1 MPQTRIPIDTQCTFC
16 FGNGALAVLIAIPA
30 LFLLFAWL
38 GAASRLGLRHG
49 FVVATVA
56 YTAGV
61 VVATEALSLPGWLR
75 LPGVLAF
82 WTAAT
87 LLAFWCWWRGDARA
101 RRNALRTGARGLS
114 DAWAVGRLE
123 LCGIAIVLG
132 MVLLTGILSP
142 PNNWESM
149 AYRMMRVVMWM
160 QQGSVDHYATPYLPQ
175 LYHPPLVSF
184 HILHLQILAGSDR
197 FANVPEWLALA
208 GCGVAASL
216 IAKELKGG
224 LPAQIAAAVLAVTL
238 PMGVMQG
245 SSTQGNLLAA
255 YWLLCFVLLVV
266 WHLRTPALWRLACC
280 GCAAGFAVLAKP
292 TTYVVLP
299 PVAAA
304 LGLYG
309 LAVRPP
315 ARRTIVL
322 RLPALM
328 GAYWRDV
335 RGPAGRAV
343 VVLGTAAL
351 IAVVINLGH
360 YARNWE
366 VFGDAVSPSY
376 VSFDQINK
384 RFDLTILTSNLLRNS
399 LVHWAL
405 PSAEANA
412 AMLNTITTVIGA
424 IPEPEAATAGR
435 TLAAGGL
442 SGRFNEMYAPNMLH
456 YWLLAFAVVG
466 LCAGLLVKRWRPD
479 SPPLAGYL
487 AGGWIAAV
495 VAFSAVLQWQEWNSR
510 YHVMLF
516 MLGAPLAAVF
526 LSHLP
531 AYFRR
536 DVPKD
541 GTMSVGVDRPLRVLC
556 GVFLLAT
563 TPWLLLKESSP
574 WIRLGDH
581 AGEPLPGAN
590 RTAAYFKSIGGGY
603 DGFTT
608 LANKVAELRPTQVGL
623 AVAQNLQGVEYSYPL
638 HVLFGERVGR
648 IAYYDLAWHSPTLP
662 LEGEPPA
669 VVVKT
674 GEHRWEREIRFN
686 DGAALLGGRAYRRV
700 WTHPSRPVSVW
711 RRISTPLLPLSVR
724 ELRQRWSREVEAAVC
739 KAALGVDGPGAAV
752 VGDLLLYIAARRPG
766 ADGLRASAARLHV
779 AGKTRPIQGRPAAPS
794 VGQVTVA
801 SLAPLNEL
809 RGFLWASRPWLW
821 ERSGGGTWTVVDA
834 PERPH
839 RRYMPTAADTGF
851 RLRATNTVLCG
862 GQDWHL
868 TTDPSAAVAGRANGA
883 GLEGSLAGSP
893 KEQVTTVVL
902 EGAPRE
908 NDAAGAGRY
917 KLVIPWGNRLAKHSI
932 LAVAIARNRLTT
944 LRLSD
949 VADNGRVVWEHEF
962 ALHAPANLPDDDA

>member
-1 MPQTRIPIDTQCTFC
+1 M
-16 FGNGALAVLIAIPA
+16 LVVLPA
-30 LFLLFAWL
+30 LFFLLTLVA
-38 GAASRLGLRHG
+38 AASRVGLRQG
-49 FVVATVA
+49 FVIATLI
-56 YTAGV
+56 YTASV
-61 VVATEALSLPGWLR
+61 VVATELLSIPARLGQVEVAVFWAGAAALAALWLWRWADAEALMAR
-75 LPGVLAF
+75 LCG
-82 WTAAT
+82 T
-87 LLAFWCWWRGDARA
+87 
-101 RRNALRTGARGLS
+101 RGL
-114 DAWAVGRLE
+114 WATRWPE
-123 LCGIAIVLG
+123 LVGIAIVLG
-132 MVLLTGILSP
+132 MVLLTGLLWP

-160 QQGSVDHYATPYLPQ
+160 QQGSVDHYATPYMPQ

-224 LPAQIAAAVLAVTL
+224 LPAQVAAAVLAVTL
-238 PMGVMQG
+238 PMGVVQG

-255 YWLLCFVLLVV
+255 YWLLCFVLLLV
-266 WHLRTPALWRLACC
+266 WHFKTPALWRLACC

-328 GAYWRDV
+328 GAYWQHV
-335 RGPAGRAV
+335 RRSPGRAV

-376 VSFDQINK
+376 VSFNQINK

-412 AMLNTITTVIGA
+412 AMLDTITTVIGE

-442 SGRFNEMYAPNMLH
+442 SGRFTEMYAPNMLH

-466 LCAGLLVKRWRPD
+466 LCAGLFVKRWRPD

-531 AYFRR
+531 GYFRR
-536 DVPKD
+536 AVPKD
-541 GTMSVGVDRPLRVLC
+541 GAMSVGVDRPLRVLC
-556 GVFLLAT
+556 VVFLLAT

-574 WIRLGDH
+574 WVRLGAH

-590 RTAAYFKSIGGGY
+590 RTAAYFNVIGGGY
-603 DGFTT
+603 DSFAT
-608 LANKVAELRPTQVGL
+608 LANKVAELRPTEVGL
-623 AVAQNLQGVEYSYPL
+623 AVAQSLRGVEYSYPL
-638 HVLFGERVGR
+638 HVLLSERVGHFR
-648 IAYYDLAWHSPTLP
+648 YSDVGGNNPTRP
-662 LEGEPPA
+662 LEDKPPA
-669 VVVKT
+669 VVVKA
-674 GEHRWEREIRFN
+674 GERWWDGGHRW
-686 DGAALLGGRAYRRV
+686 DYRPV
-700 WTHPSRPVSVW
+700 WTHPNRSMGVW
-711 RRISTPLLPLSVR
+711 RRRDITLLKPLGERDLR
-724 ELRQRWSREVEAAVC
+724 ERWSREVEAAIC
-739 KAALGVDGPGAAV
+739 KAALGAEGPGAAV
-752 VGDLLLYIAARRPG
+752 VGDLLIYVAIRRPG
-766 ADGLRASAARLHV
+766 AAGRRASAARLHV
-779 AGKTRPIQGRPAAPS
+779 AGKPPPTPGRSAAPS
-794 VGQVTVA
+794 VGQVTIA
-801 SLAPLNEL
+801 SLAPLSEL
-809 RGFLWASRPWLW
+809 RGFLRRARPWLW
-821 ERSGGGTWTVVDA
+821 ERRGGGTWTVVDDHEW
-834 PERPH
+834 PT
-839 RRYMPTAADTGF
+839 RRYTPTAADSGS
-851 RLRATNTVLCG
+851 RLRATTTVLCG

-868 TTDPSAAVAGRANGA
+868 SAEPSAPVAGRVHEADRETAFA
-883 GLEGSLAGSP
+883 GFPE
-893 KEQVTTVVL
+893 EQVATVVL

-908 NDAAGAGRY
+908 NDEAGAGRY
-917 KLVIPWGNRLAKHSI
+917 ELVIPWGDRLARQHI
-932 LAVAIARNRLTT
+932 LAVAIARSRLTT

-962 ALHAPANLPDDDA
+962 ALPAPSKLARRRD